1 MVVPEVAPVTTQEGT
16 YSWVAKVGWKF
27 GGESGRKVGKKKRL
41 AVNTESMKAV
51 WHTSCHSGNAN
62 CVSGALLSTSPVLAD
77 LSLTAIQTGRYYY
90 PHFTGEMYASENRLE
105 RPTERTALT
114 SWLARLLI

>member
-1 MVVPEVAPVTTQEGT
+1 MVVPEVAPVTSQE
-16 YSWVAKVGWKF
+16 YVPSWVAKVGWKF

-90 PHFTGEMYASENRLE
+90 PHFTDEKTEAQKLMY
-105 RPTERTALT
+105 
-114 SWLARLLI
+114 LARSHTAG

>member
-1 MVVPEVAPVTTQEGT
+1 M
-16 YSWVAKVGWKF
+16 
-27 GGESGRKVGKKKRL
+27 GKKKRL

-90 PHFTGEMYASENRLE
+90 PHFTDEKTEAQKLMY
-105 RPTERTALT
+105 
-114 SWLARLLI
+114 LARSHTAS